1 MMVRFINGLCPKTLI
16 GMSFLMAACGVS
28 RGQVVVVRTYDENV
42 IQTNTVNRTA
52 TTLSAAQMR
61 TAVANAF
68 DSGVG
73 GVIDF
78 DNGIRTNPR
87 TIDAVYA
94 NGEKSLR
101 IINDARDWSF
111 GNLGTDPLSG
121 PISGARVLFTGS
133 PSPFPTPYPINISF
147 GDISEPLTGT
157 VLPERV
163 VSFGLTMID
172 TTFNNSGINLNVTV
186 NYSDDTTENLITTV
200 PLGTNNNDT
209 FFGWNAPAGTYIESI
224 DLLANNNTAMDDFAF
239 ITAPF
244 VVPEPSSC
252 LMGLACCLFARR
264 LSRNLPR
271 AGSFARRI
279 HPSRPSR

>member
-1 MMVRFINGLCPKTLI
+1 MIVRFFNWLCLKILI
-16 GMSFLMAACGVS
+16 AMTCCVVTCGGAD
-28 RGQVVVVRTYDENV
+28 GQVMAVRTYDENV
-42 IQTNTVNRTA
+42 VQTNTVNRNA

-61 TAVANAF
+61 AAVATAF
-68 DSGVG
+68 DSGQG

-78 DNGIRTNPR
+78 DNGTRTDAR
-87 TIDAVYA
+87 TIDASYA
-94 NGEKSLR
+94 HGEKSLR
-101 IINDARDWSF
+101 IVNDARDWSF
-111 GNLGTDPLSG
+111 GNLGTAPLSG

-147 GDISEPLTGT
+147 GDITNPVTDM

-172 TTFNNSGINLNVTV
+172 TTFNNSGINLNITV
-186 NYSDDTTENLITTV
+186 NYSNNTTENLITTV

-252 LMGLACCLFARR
+252 MLAVACCWCAMKLRR
-264 LSRNLPR
+264 R
-271 AGSFARRI
+271 
-279 HPSRPSR
+279 